1 VFTLEW
7 KGTEPAIVFIHGFL
21 QSSAYWVPSLD
32 RVAEHGIR
40 SFAIDL
46 PGFGASA
53 RLGGPHTMAGLA
65 DALALQF
72 DSWGVGQV
80 ALVGGSMGGVVAQ
93 HFTLRHNERVERLLL
108 VATGGFT
115 PNAALALEKAEAL
128 GAAKWNEETVT
139 PVVDGF
145 FHQRPSASA
154 LAEYRQIA
162 MSASQKAA
170 VEAARSNA
178 TNRTF
183 DQLASIRVPTMI
195 IQGRYDRARTPEHGA
210 EMRDRI
216 AGSILAVIENAG
228 HTPQLEQPQLFHEV
242 ALPFLLQQR

>member
-1 VFTLEW
+1 MFTLER

-53 RLGGPHTMAGLA
+53 RLGGPYTMAGLA

-72 DSWGVGQV
+72 DSWGVRQV

-128 GAAKWNEETVT
+128 GAAEWN
-139 PVVDGF
+139 
-145 FHQRPSASA
+145 
-154 LAEYRQIA
+154 
-162 MSASQKAA
+162 
-170 VEAARSNA
+170 
-178 TNRTF
+178 
-183 DQLASIRVPTMI
+183 
-195 IQGRYDRARTPEHGA
+195 
-210 EMRDRI
+210 
-216 AGSILAVIENAG
+216 
-228 HTPQLEQPQLFHEV
+228 
-242 ALPFLLQQR
+242 